1 MNTTMVGFRR
11 YGLHAVLTSLALG
24 CGSSNSPSMTTIE
37 NGSGAGAG
45 GSSGASA
52 PSGAVTAATGSSSGA
67 TSGTGASSST
77 GAAGGGSSGSGG
89 SNAGAASSEDGGTA
103 TSGSGDVG
111 EGGTSSSDAT
121 SGTEVGVQADP
132 GSTGDGVTMLP
143 GPYTVPPESM
153 GLLDGAAAGT
163 LTPPAIYASKMVYPG
178 IKFQYTIFVPAQYQ
192 KGKPAALMIF
202 LDGREWVTTPGSAT
216 TIAWSNSGGWH
227 ADNVLANL
235 IHSGDLPVTIAV
247 FIDPGTPSG
256 MFTGSGAD
264 NATRSTQYDHPDDK
278 YSEFTLTE
286 FLPDVVLPSYD
297 IVQDPN
303 GWSGVGHSSG
313 GVAVFNMAMLNP
325 DNFHKALT
333 FSASFPNTGGV
344 YPAKILTTPLE
355 PIRYYLQ
362 TSPNDLCCGW
372 YAQNMTAAADLMT
385 MGYHYQLYIGTSPH
399 FPSPADVQNFPE
411 ALRWMWRGYS
421 LPWYN

>member
-1 MNTTMVGFRR
+1 
-11 YGLHAVLTSLALG
+11 
-24 CGSSNSPSMTTIE
+24 MTTIE
-37 NGSGAGAG
+37 NGSGSGAG

-52 PSGAVTAATGSSSGA
+52 PSGSVTAATGSSSGT
-67 TSGTGASSST
+67 TSGTGASGTTSGTGASGASGST
-77 GAAGGGSSGSGG
+77 GVASGGSSESGG
-89 SNAGAASSEDGGTA
+89 SGAGAASGADGGSA
-103 TSGSGDVG
+103 TSGSGEVG
-111 EGGTSSSDAT
+111 EGGTSLSDAAP
-121 SGTEVGVQADP
+121 GTEVGIQADP
-132 GSTGDGVTMLP
+132 GSMGDGVTMLP

-153 GLLDGAAAGT
+153 GLLNGAPAGT
-163 LTPPAIYASKMVYPG
+163 LTPPAIYASKMVYTG

-286 FLPDVVLPSYD
+286 FLHDVV
-297 IVQDPN
+297 
-303 GWSGVGHSSG
+303 VG
-313 GVAVFNMAMLNP
+313 
-325 DNFHKALT
+325 
-333 FSASFPNTGGV
+333 
-344 YPAKILTTPLE
+344 
-355 PIRYYLQ
+355 
-362 TSPNDLCCGW
+362 
-372 YAQNMTAAADLMT
+372 
-385 MGYHYQLYIGTSPH
+385 
-399 FPSPADVQNFPE
+399 
-411 ALRWMWRGYS
+411 
-421 LPWYN
+421 